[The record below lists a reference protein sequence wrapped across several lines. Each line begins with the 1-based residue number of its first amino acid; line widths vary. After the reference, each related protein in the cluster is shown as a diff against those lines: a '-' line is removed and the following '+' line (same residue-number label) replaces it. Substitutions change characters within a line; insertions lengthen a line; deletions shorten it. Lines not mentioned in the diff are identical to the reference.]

1 MTKDIMKQQV
11 DVGLKLSLWLDATK
25 SERGI
30 VAHVRK
36 ALMRAFG
43 EELVAAE
50 FLDVREEAA
59 IYSEHVKG
67 HLVKTMDRLKAALH
81 ECARLL
87 ADYDEAES
95 EEGDAYREAI
105 AALAQMPRPFP
116 RRVPP
121 DPEWMNDKRAAWA
134 ATALHSFMEETGTDE
149 EDAVCDLLADLLH
162 WCDRH
167 GYDFDVE
174 LGRGRSHYD
183 AETLREDSTN

>member
-1 MTKDIMKQQV
+1 MTKDTMKQQV
-11 DVGLKLSLWLDATK
+11 DVAVKLSLWLAATK

-36 ALMRAFG
+36 ALRKALG

-67 HLVKTMDRLKAALH
+67 HLLKTTARLKAALA

-87 ADYDEAES
+87 ADYDEAEG
-95 EEGDAYREAI
+95 EEGEAYREAI

-121 DPEWMNDKRAAWA
+121 DPERMNDKRSAWA
-134 ATALHSFMEETGTDE
+134 AVAVRAFIDETGTDE
-149 EDAVCDLLADLLH
+149 EDAVCDLVADLIH

-167 GYDFDVE
+167 GYDFERE
-174 LGRGRSHYD
+174 LSRGRSHYD
-183 AETLREDSTN
+183 AETGGDSTN

>member
-1 MTKDIMKQQV
+1 MTKDTMKQQV
-11 DVGLKLSLWLDATK
+11 DVSVKLSLWLDATK
-25 SERGI
+25 SQRGI
-30 VAHVRK
+30 AAHVRK
-36 ALMRAFG
+36 ALRGAFG

-59 IYSEHVKG
+59 IYSEKAKG
-67 HLVKTMDRLKAALH
+67 HLVKTTERLKAALA

-87 ADYDEAES
+87 ADYDEAEG
-95 EEGDAYREAI
+95 EEGEAYREAI

-121 DPEWMNDKRAAWA
+121 DPERMNDKRSAWA
-134 ATALHSFMEETGTDE
+134 SAAVRAFIDETGTDE
-149 EDAVCDLLADLLH
+149 EDAVCDLVADLMH

-167 GYDFDVE
+167 GYEFDVE

-183 AETLREDSTN
+183 AETGSEDSIN